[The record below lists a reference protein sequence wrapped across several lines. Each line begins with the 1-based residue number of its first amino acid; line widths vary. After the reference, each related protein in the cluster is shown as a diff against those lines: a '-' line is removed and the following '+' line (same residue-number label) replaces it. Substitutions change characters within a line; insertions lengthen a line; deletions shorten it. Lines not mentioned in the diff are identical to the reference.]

1 MVLPRAG
8 AGVRSAPT
16 PTGAFSD
23 VLLTALAPMSWGTT
37 YAVATEFLP
46 PGHPLLVASLR
57 SLPIGLLLIVG
68 LRKLPKG
75 IWWWRMLVLG
85 GLNIGVFQALL
96 FVAAYRLPGGVA
108 ATAGA
113 IQPLLVVL
121 FSWLILSER
130 PRRPSMIAAIAGFIG
145 VGLLVLGPSAR
156 LDAVGLLAAI
166 AGAVAMG
173 LGTVL
178 TKRWQPPVSLIVFTA
193 WQLAI
198 GGLMLLPVALLVE
211 GPITELSRT
220 NLWGFVYLGLI
231 GTALAYALW
240 FRGIQRLQTSAVAAL
255 GLMSPVVATLIGY
268 LFLQQ
273 TLTPVQLL
281 GVVVVLGSVL
291 LGQQA
296 RQAQPLHHCCPC
308 PQAPAFE
315 ITHQNHKLN

>member
-1 MVLPRAG
+1 MK
-8 AGVRSAPT
+8 APT
-16 PTGAFSD
+16 DSPSNGFLSD
-23 VLLTALAPMSWGTT
+23 VLLTALAPISWGTT

-46 PGHPLLVASLR
+46 AGHPLFVASMR

-68 LRKLPKG
+68 LRKLPQG
-75 IWWWRMLVLG
+75 VWWWRMLVLG
-85 GLNIGVFQALL
+85 GLNIGIFQALL

-108 ATAGA
+108 AIAGA

-121 FSWLILSER
+121 FSWLILSEK
-130 PRRPSMIAAIAGFIG
+130 PSRPSVIAAIAGFVG

-156 LDAVGLLAAI
+156 LDGVGLLAAI

-178 TKRWQPPVSLIVFTA
+178 TKRWQPPVPLIVFTA

-198 GGLMLLPVALLVE
+198 GGLLLLPVALVVE
-211 GPITELSRT
+211 GPLSELSKT
-220 NLWGFVYLGLI
+220 NLWGFIYLGLI

-255 GLMSPVVATLIGY
+255 GLLSPVVATLIGY

-281 GVVVVLGSVL
+281 GVAVVLGSVL
-291 LGQQA
+291 LSQRA

-308 PQAPAFE
+308 PPPPAPSRSVTRPINRE
-315 ITHQNHKLN
+315 VSP